1 MFSGII
7 KNLGTIA
14 EIQSSGTNRIFWI
27 RSAMAPDL
35 HIDQSLAHNGVCLT
49 VEEIKDDQYRVTAI
63 SETLSKTNLNSLK
76 TGDTV
81 NLEPSITY
89 QTLLDGHIVQGHVD
103 TTGQCIQVTEN
114 NGSHVFTFR
123 YDPTF
128 RDLIIEKGS
137 VAVNG
142 ASLTAFDC
150 IDNRVSVAIIP
161 YTYAHTNFSSLK
173 TGDSVNI
180 EFDIL
185 GKYVKRILGIGK

>member
-7 KNLGTIA
+7 KNTGTIA
-14 EIQSSGTNRIFWI
+14 EIQDSGTNRIFWI
-27 RSAMAPDL
+27 RSEMAPDL

-49 VEEIKDDQYRVTAI
+49 IEEIKDNQYRVTAI
-63 SETLSKTNLNSLK
+63 NETLAKSNFNSLK
-76 TGDTV
+76 PGDLV

-103 TTGQCIQVTEN
+103 TTGQCMQVLEN
-114 NGSHVFTFR
+114 NGSHVFKFQ
-123 YDPTF
+123 YDPSF

-142 ASLTAFDC
+142 VSLTAFDC
-150 IDNRVSVAIIP
+150 IENRFSVAIIP
-161 YTYAHTNFSSLK
+161 YTFAHTNFNSLK

-185 GKYVKRILGIGK
+185 GKYVKRILGLNK